1 MAKSIEEQVEDW
13 CKNQLEKYFTKT
25 ESINFEID
33 EALKKAPSKKG
44 GSGQNLPDIK
54 CFVSVD
60 FRNIPVMVECKGTKG
75 DFIKTDENGLV
86 SNTNKKGEPDYAAI
100 AKYAVNGAIHYAKS
114 ILDYT
119 ETYQEAIAVGVNG
132 YKQNDDLKTEIGV
145 YYLSK
150 ENLGIPKEVEK
161 FTDLSFLKKKN
172 WKNFFKMID
181 EIQLTSEELENRK
194 LALEDEIESKLK
206 RLNQTLHD
214 DLGIAVKSRVMLIVG
229 LIMAGLGV
237 EEVSDGLKVEEL
249 KGETGKKSND
259 GQKIVDKIEDFL
271 REKKL
276 PEEKREVIMNEVS
289 NVFKNQDL
297 YTPQNG
303 ESKLRKV
310 YTIVH
315 NDILPYLSSELHN
328 IDFTGRL
335 FNVLNDW
342 VDVPDGAENDVVLT
356 PRYVTEVMARL
367 ASVNKDSYV
376 WDYATGSAG
385 FLISAMH
392 LMIADATRK
401 IKSPDELRSKMAKIK
416 AEQLL
421 GIEKLPE
428 IYILA
433 VLNMILMGDGSSN
446 IINGNSLTQFDGK
459 YQQGK
464 LRDEKFPAN
473 VFLLNPPYSAP
484 GKGMIFV
491 EKALSQMNGGK
502 AAVLIQEN
510 AGSSQGDG
518 FTRRILE
525 RNTLVASIHM
535 STDLFIGKSS
545 VQTAIYVFDVGV
557 PHDTEKLVKF
567 IDFSNDGYARQ
578 NRKKSSQC
586 VNLKDVDN
594 AKERYDEIV
603 NLVVRGK
610 GKDEKNLNYYKD
622 FYIEDYISLEG
633 NDWTYSQHKKIDIKP
648 TEDDFKKV
656 VQEYMAWLIGD
667 LIKNGDDCLGKS
679 IGLDDCE
686 LTKEEKTALKKFNAQ
701 QIEFKPFDIIEKF
714 DIKNSQNNLKSDV
727 IFESGNTP
735 YVTASEGN
743 NSVVSRISCAD
754 NLKESGNSIMIGGKT
769 LVVTYQPEDFVS
781 NDSHNLILYFKDY
794 AKRTENIQLF
804 CVCVLKHF
812 LKPIYSWGDSIS
824 KTKIRKDVFSLPISP
839 QGEIDFDFMEAFISA
854 QKKLVVQKVIRWL
867 KQQ

>member
-60 FRNIPVMVECKGTKG
+60 FRNLPVMVECKGTKG

-491 EKALSQMNGGK
+491 EKALSQMSGGK

-510 AGSSQGDG
+510 AGSSQGEG

-622 FYIEDYISLEG
+622 CYIEDYISLEG

-667 LIKNGDDCLGKS
+667 LIKNGDDCLRENS

-686 LTKEEKTALKKFNAQ
+686 LTKEEKDCINGKDVAFEKFT
-701 QIEFKPFDIIEKF
+701 IGDLFDIHPTKAYKATN
-714 DIKNSQNNLKSDV
+714 KNL
-727 IFESGNTP
+727 FH
-735 YVTASEGN
+735 AEGKIPVVA
-743 NSVVSRISCAD
+743 NSSVD
-754 NLKESGNSIMIGGKT
+754 NGIGG
-769 LVVTYQPEDFVS
+769 
-781 NDSHNLILYFKDY
+781 
-794 AKRTENIQLF
+794 
-804 CVCVLKHF
+804 
-812 LKPIYSWGDSIS
+812 
-824 KTKIRKDVFSLPISP
+824 
-839 QGEIDFDFMEAFISA
+839 
-854 QKKLVVQKVIRWL
+854 
-867 KQQ
+867 